1 MLIHIINDEIFGK
14 AVIWSKLKE
23 TNVPDEL
30 EKYKVTCVLITSD
43 CIKQD

>member
-14 AVIWSKLKE
+14 AAIWNKLEE

-30 EKYKVTCVLITSD
+30 EKYKVICVLIISD
-43 CIKQD
+43 CIKHD